1 MPYPPAPK
9 QLRENAIRLRRE
21 MTPAERKL
29 WGRLRAHH
37 LAGLGFRR
45 QLPIGR
51 YIADFACPKYKLVIE
66 VDGSAHAQPAN
77 LKHDARR
84 TEKLGES
91 GWQVVRFWNVEVMKD
106 LDGVCDHIIAV
117 VGTIDSEAFNQ

>member
-1 MPYPPAPK
+1 MPYPPVPK
-9 QLRENAIRLRRE
+9 RLRKNAIRLRQE
-21 MTPAERKL
+21 MTPAEQKL
-29 WGRLRAHH
+29 WGRLRAHR

-51 YIADFACPKYKLVIE
+51 YIADFACPKYKLVVE
-66 VDGSAHAQPAN
+66 VDGAAHAQPIN
-77 LKHDARR
+77 LKYDARR

-91 GWQVVRFWNVEVMKD
+91 GWQVVRFWNAEIMKD
-106 LDGVCDHIIAV
+106 LDGVCDHIVAV